1 MRCALRVAIA
11 ATVTASSFALSPL
24 ADASHRVGQ
33 ERQMQAITAVRAA
46 KAQRGTPYRWGGARR
61 GGFDCSGLTSWS
73 YRQAGLRIPRVAR
86 NQYRKYKKIKRRNL
100 RPGDL
105 VFFNHLRHVGIWIGR
120 GRFVHSPHT
129 GDHVRV
135 ARLKGW
141 YMRSY
146 VGAVRPTKR
155 MTRKKRIW
163 SSPRRK
169 FYRYSRR
176 ELFKRSERGIYLR
189 FLR

>member
-11 ATVTASSFALSPL
+11 ATVTASSFVL
-24 ADASHRVGQ
+24 APPAHAGHRVGQ

-46 KAQRGTPYRWGGARR
+46 KAQRGTPYRRSGAKR
-61 GGFDCSGLTSWS
+61 GGFDCSGLTSWA
-73 YRQAGLRIPRVAR
+73 YRQAGMRIPRVAR
-86 NQYRKYKKIKRRNL
+86 DQYRKYKKIKRWHL

-105 VFFNHLRHVGIWIGR
+105 VFFHHLGHVGMWVGR

-141 YMRSY
+141 YRRSY
-146 VGAVRPTKR
+146 VGAVRPTA
-155 MTRKKRIW
+155 
-163 SSPRRK
+163 
-169 FYRYSRR
+169 
-176 ELFKRSERGIYLR
+176 
-189 FLR
+189 